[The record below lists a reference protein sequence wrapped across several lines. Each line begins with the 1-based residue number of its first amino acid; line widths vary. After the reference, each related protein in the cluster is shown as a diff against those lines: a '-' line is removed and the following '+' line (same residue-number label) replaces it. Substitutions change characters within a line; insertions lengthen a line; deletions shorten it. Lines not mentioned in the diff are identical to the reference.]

1 MLRYFALLLVV
12 ALVLLALRGF
22 TGKRAPRRADVP
34 LARWPWLLLP
44 LVLAVVLAVGLG
56 LRQWALGR

>member
-12 ALVLLALRGF
+12 ALVLLAFRGF
-22 TGKRAPRRADVP
+22 AGKRAPQGPALP
-34 LARWPWLLLP
+34 LARWPWLLVP
-44 LVLAVVLAVGLG
+44 VVLAVVLAVGFG

>member
-1 MLRYFALLLVV
+1 MLRYFAMLLVV
-12 ALVLLALRGF
+12 GLVLLAFRGF
-22 TGKRAPRRADVP
+22 ARQRGPQRAAVP

-44 LVLAVVLAVGLG
+44 VVLAVVLVVGFG

>member
-12 ALVLLALRGF
+12 GLVMLAFRGF
-22 TGKRAPRRADVP
+22 ARRRAPQRVRAP
-34 LARWPWLLLP
+34 LPSWPWLLLP

>member
-12 ALVLLALRGF
+12 GLVLLAFRGF
-22 TGKRAPRRADVP
+22 AGKRAPQRGTVAF
-34 LARWPWLLLP
+34 ARWPWLLLP

-56 LRQWALGR
+56 LRQWAL

>member
-12 ALVLLALRGF
+12 ALVLIALRGF
-22 TGKRAPRRADVP
+22 TGKRVPQRGAVP

>member
-12 ALVLLALRGF
+12 GLVLLAFRGF
-22 TGKRAPRRADVP
+22 ARQRGPQRAAVP

-44 LVLAVVLAVGLG
+44 VVLAVVLVVGFG